1 MDDDPSYDIRVAV
14 VDHAAVL
21 IDPAPV
27 RQAVENT
34 LQRHSCPAAR
44 ISVAVVGD
52 TRIAELNQRFLS
64 HEGPTDVLTF
74 NLTEGTNGL
83 DAEIVISAET
93 AHRQAQQRGHAMM
106 DELLLYAVHGTLHL
120 LGMDDH
126 SEEDAETMH
135 RLEDEILSE
144 LGRGPVYGGD
154 NR

>member
-14 VDHAAVL
+14 VDHAAAP
-21 IDPAPV
+21 IDAAPV
-27 RQAVENT
+27 RQAVEQT
-34 LQRHSCPAAR
+34 LQRHSCPSAR

-52 TRIAELNQRFLS
+52 ARIAELNQQFLS

-74 NLTEGTNGL
+74 NLTEAANGL
-83 DAEIVISAET
+83 DAEIIISAET
-93 AHRQAQQRGHAMM
+93 AHRQAQQRGHQMM

-126 SEEDAETMH
+126 SEDDAERMH
-135 RLEDEILSE
+135 RLENEILSD

-154 NR
+154 NP